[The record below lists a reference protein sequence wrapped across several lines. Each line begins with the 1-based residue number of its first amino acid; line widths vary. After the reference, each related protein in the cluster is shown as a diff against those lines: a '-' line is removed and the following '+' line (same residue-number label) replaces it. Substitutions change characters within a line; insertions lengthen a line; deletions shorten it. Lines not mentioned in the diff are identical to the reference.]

1 MRIVSR
7 TARSLLEQKREKSM
21 RKRQAAGTLAS
32 AFPRVEQ
39 IRIQLRFINKM
50 GTVPAAQT
58 HALYPSAQ
66 AYFEFACPHGDCDGS
81 IDLNEI
87 ALPLLRTSG
96 VQLDGTLHCPG
107 TRTGG
112 GTGTAGATVRPPCG
126 QRVDYW
132 IAAQYQTIVRAT
144 G

>member
-7 TARSLLEQKREKSM
+7 TTRSLLEQKREKSM
-21 RKRQAAGTLAS
+21 RKRQAAGTLAT

-39 IRIQLRFINKM
+39 IRMQLRFVSTQ
-50 GTVPAAQT
+50 GAVPAAQT

-81 IDLNEI
+81 VDLNEV
-87 ALPLLRTSG
+87 ALPLLRRSG
-96 VQLDGTLHCPG
+96 LQADGTLRCPG
-107 TRTGG
+107 SRTAG
-112 GTGTAGATVRPPCG
+112 GTARQPCNL
-126 QRVDYW
+126 RIDYW
-132 IAAQYQTIVRAT
+132 ISAQYQPISRAT

>member
-1 MRIVSR
+1 VS
-7 TARSLLEQKREKSM
+7 T
-21 RKRQAAGTLAS
+21 T
-32 AFPRVEQ
+32 
-39 IRIQLRFINKM
+39 
-50 GTVPAAQT
+50 
-58 HALYPSAQ
+58 
-66 AYFEFACPHGDCDGS
+66 HGDCDGS

-96 VQLDGTLHCPG
+96 VQLDGTMHCPG

-112 GTGTAGATVRPPCG
+112 GTTRPPCN

>member
-21 RKRQAAGTLAS
+21 RKRQAAGTLAT

-112 GTGTAGATVRPPCG
+112 GTTRPPCG

>member
-7 TARSLLEQKREKSM
+7 TTRSLLEQKREKSM
-21 RKRQAAGTLAS
+21 RKRQAAGTFATT
-32 AFPRVEQ
+32 FPRVEQ
-39 IRIQLRFINKM
+39 IRVQLRFVSTK
-50 GTVPAAQT
+50 GAVPAAQT

-81 IDLNEI
+81 IDLNSI
-87 ALPLLRTSG
+87 ALPLLRSSG
-96 VQLDGTLHCPG
+96 VQADGTLHCPG
-107 TRTGG
+107 TRTAG
-112 GTGTAGATVRPPCG
+112 GTARQPCN

-132 IAAQYQTIVRAT
+132 ISALYQSIARAT

>member
-7 TARSLLEQKREKSM
+7 TTRSLLEQKREHSM
-21 RKRQAAGTLAS
+21 RRRQAAGTLES

-39 IRIQLRFINKM
+39 IRIHLRFVSKK
-50 GTVPAAQT
+50 GVVPAAQT

-81 IDLNEI
+81 IDLNAI
-87 ALPLLRTSG
+87 ALPLLRSNGSLT
-96 VQLDGTLHCPG
+96 DGSLHCPG
-107 TRTGG
+107 SRTSGG
-112 GTGTAGATVRPPCG
+112 AARQPCN

-132 IAAQYQTIVRAT
+132 IAAQYLTVARAS

>member
-21 RKRQAAGTLAS
+21 RKRQAAGTLAT

-39 IRIQLRFINKM
+39 IRIQLRFISKK
-50 GTVPAAQT
+50 GAVPAAQT

-66 AYFEFACPHGDCDGS
+66 AYLSSPPARRLRRHRPERNRLATAALFRRAAGQDHACPERAH
-81 IDLNEI
+81 
-87 ALPLLRTSG
+87 RRYR
-96 VQLDGTLHCPG
+96 QPG
-107 TRTGG
+107 
-112 GTGTAGATVRPPCG
+112 PPCG
-126 QRVDYW
+126 RPAISVDYW

>member
-21 RKRQAAGTLAS
+21 RKRQAAGTLAT

-39 IRIQLRFINKM
+39 IRIQLRFISKL
-50 GTVPAAQT
+50 GAVPAAQT

-66 AYFEFACPHGDCDGS
+66 AYFEFACPHGD
-81 IDLNEI
+81 
-87 ALPLLRTSG
+87 
-96 VQLDGTLHCPG
+96 GTLHCPG

-112 GTGTAGATVRPPCG
+112 GTTRPPCN

-132 IAAQYQTIVRAT
+132 IAAQYQAIARAT

>member
-7 TARSLLEQKREKSM
+7 TTRSLLEQKREKSM
-21 RKRQAAGTLAS
+21 RKRQAAGTFATG
-32 AFPRVEQ
+32 FPRVEQ
-39 IRIQLRFINKM
+39 IRVQLRFVSTK
-50 GTVPAAQT
+50 GAVPAAQT

-81 IDLNEI
+81 IDLNTV
-87 ALPLLRTSG
+87 ALPLLRSSG
-96 VQLDGTLHCPG
+96 AHVDGTLHCPG
-107 TRTGG
+107 SRTAG
-112 GTGTAGATVRPPCG
+112 GTNRQPCN

-132 IAAQYQTIVRAT
+132 ISAQYQAIARAT